1 MLLSFL
7 PEHLK
12 ELGVADSS
20 IGMVMGIYSLSSLLL
35 MVPLGFLSDG
45 ISPKKVLLLGAVAT
59 WSHILG
65 LKGAWKTWHFM
76 SLAALGGIGWTI
88 FQVVLFALYLK
99 VITAEDRGKKIAIF
113 HAGQFLGFGVGPLFA
128 GMLWG
133 QMDYRSSLDF
143 ALAGAVFL
151 NLCLFGLPDAAA
163 LSLDWKAYRDDL
175 TQRRTLLFLLVYFLF
190 ATHFGVEQTAHT
202 LFMRRE
208 LSFTNQEIGLSYF
221 VTGIWMGLLAPIAGH
236 RFDVKQNLVFF
247 LGFGLLCCGVFQMGT
262 AWVRDLNGMILLR
275 VLHTLGDTPVI
286 LALGIMTAVY
296 FPKGRM
302 GGNSA
307 VIYTVRVL
315 ATFAGNVL
323 AGFAA
328 PVVGYGGTFIYNGA
342 FIVLGACCLIP
353 LMQRQFATAPS
364 LHADDG

>member
-20 IGMVMGIYSLSSLLL
+20 IGMVMGIYSLSSFLL

-45 ISPKKVLLLGAVAT
+45 ISPKKVLLLGAAAT

-65 LKGAWKTWHFM
+65 LRTAWKTWHFL
-76 SLAALGGIGWTI
+76 SLAMLGGLGWTI

-99 VITAEDRGKKIAIF
+99 VITAEDRGKKIAFF
-113 HAGQFLGFGVGPLFA
+113 HAGQFLGFGIGPLFA
-128 GMLWG
+128 GVLWG
-133 QMDYRSSLDF
+133 WMDYRSTLDF
-143 ALAGAVFL
+143 AIAAAVLL
-151 NLCLFGLPDAAA
+151 NVCLLGLPDAAP
-163 LSLDWKAYRDDL
+163 LSLDWQGYRHDL
-175 TQRRTLLFLLVYFLF
+175 TQKRTFLFLLVYFVF

-208 LSFTNQEIGLSYF
+208 LAFSNWEIGFSYF

-236 RFDVKQNLVFF
+236 RFDLQQKVVVF
-247 LGFGLLCCGVFQMGT
+247 LGLGLLCCGVFQVGT
-262 AWVRDLNGMILLR
+262 AWVHDLKGMILLR
-275 VLHTLGDTPVI
+275 LLHTLGDTPVI
-286 LALGIMTAVY
+286 LALGIMTAAY

-315 ATFAGNVL
+315 GTFLGSVL

-328 PVVGYGGTFIYNGA
+328 PLVGYGGTFVYNGI
-342 FIVLGACCLIP
+342 FIVLGTFCLLP
-353 LMQRQFATAPS
+353 LMQRQFGQVP
-364 LHADDG
+364 HPP